1 MTLDVGVRALS
12 APAAAVIEEMT
23 YTITP
28 VSVNVQ
34 AGIVVG
40 EITGIRVVERVAK
53 STGGTVS
60 PARLTGTLT
69 LTNTSASQSVR
80 LVAGK
85 IQYLDDQWQPIE
97 LEGSRTEATFAF
109 TTYGSERLDPGQQA
123 VVQAVDVVF
132 PAEALKAKKLKG
144 LRLKIAY
151 IPSPYREEAISF
163 AVSLDR
169 RPTSS

>member
-1 MTLDVGVRALS
+1 MTLDVCVRALS

-40 EITGIRVVERVAK
+40 EITGMRVVERVAK

-97 LEGSRTEATFAF
+97 LEGSRAAGGGASRGRGVSRRGAQGQEAQGT
-109 TTYGSERLDPGQQA
+109 
-123 VVQAVDVVF
+123 
-132 PAEALKAKKLKG
+132 PAEDRLHSVAL
-144 LRLKIAY
+144 
-151 IPSPYREEAISF
+151 
-163 AVSLDR
+163 
-169 RPTSS
+169 

>member
-40 EITGIRVVERVAK
+40 EITGMRVVERVAK

-69 LTNTSASQSVR
+69 LTNTSASQGGR

-85 IQYLDDQWQPIE
+85 IQSREDQRSEEHTSE
-97 LEGSRTEATFAF
+97 L
-109 TTYGSERLDPGQQA
+109 Q
-123 VVQAVDVVF
+123 
-132 PAEALKAKKLKG
+132 
-144 LRLKIAY
+144 
-151 IPSPYREEAISF
+151 
-163 AVSLDR
+163 
-169 RPTSS
+169 

>member
-40 EITGIRVVERVAK
+40 EITGMRVVERVAK

-109 TTYGSERLDPGQQA
+109 TTYGRERLDPGRRA
-123 VVQAVDVVF
+123 VEALDVVF
-132 PAEALKAKKLKG
+132 PAEALKAKKLRG

-151 IPSPYREEAISF
+151 IPFPYREEAITF
-163 AVSLDR
+163 AVSLDGGA
-169 RPTSS
+169 

>member
-40 EITGIRVVERVAK
+40 EITGMRVVERVAK

-85 IQYLDDQWQPIE
+85 IQYLDDQWRPIE
-97 LEGSRTEATFAF
+97 LEESRTEATFTF

-144 LRLKIAY
+144 LRLKITY
-151 IPSPYREEAISF
+151 ILSPYREEAISF
-163 AVSLDR
+163 GVSIGGQAD
-169 RPTSS
+169 

>member
-40 EITGIRVVERVAK
+40 EITGMRVVERVAK

-80 LVAGK
+80 RSEEHTSELQSHSDLVC
-85 IQYLDDQWQPIE
+85 
-97 LEGSRTEATFAF
+97 
-109 TTYGSERLDPGQQA
+109 RL
-123 VVQAVDVVF
+123 
-132 PAEALKAKKLKG
+132 L
-144 LRLKIAY
+144 
-151 IPSPYREEAISF
+151 
-163 AVSLDR
+163 
-169 RPTSS
+169 